1 MCTHMSTHLHTADE
15 GGREIAEMLRHNQ
28 TIRKLLLSSNLL
40 GDTAVEAIADSLSV
54 NSGLEMLLMGDN
66 PFGDE
71 GGRQL
76 CDVLCNSNRSLKVLD
91 IHGTR
96 MSKAVEKE
104 VCVCVCGGGGYVCM
118 HVCERAY
125 QKTVCEAEQHSVKR
139 LDRGHSG
146 DNINS
151 TVVSFVERW
160 SLSQRFHCYHI
171 ERYCINGLFYP
182 HQIAHEIHRF
192 SSLTKLGSSYGSKS
206 SQAVA
211 HVEVQAKKQAR
222 RRQEQN
228 FQQQAAAGSQLTSQL
243 SPSHLY

>member
-1 MCTHMSTHLHTADE
+1 MSTHMNTADE

-104 VCVCVCGGGGYVCM
+104 VCLCARARCMCVCGGMCVRM
-118 HVCERAY
+118 
-125 QKTVCEAEQHSVKR
+125 
-139 LDRGHSG
+139 
-146 DNINS
+146 
-151 TVVSFVERW
+151 
-160 SLSQRFHCYHI
+160 
-171 ERYCINGLFYP
+171 
-182 HQIAHEIHRF
+182 
-192 SSLTKLGSSYGSKS
+192 LG
-206 SQAVA
+206 
-211 HVEVQAKKQAR
+211 
-222 RRQEQN
+222 
-228 FQQQAAAGSQLTSQL
+228 
-243 SPSHLY
+243 PI